1 MKQLE
6 VQIMG
11 QSYMLTCPK
20 NGESHLR
27 QAVAKVDEAMC
38 NIRDMGK
45 VKSRDRIAVLA
56 ALNLTFELMEPAPPE
71 AAAAPAQERVAP
83 PPEVAAPSLKKPD
96 ETGGKATN
104 PQLETLLQRL
114 NTALDVNKQ
123 P

>member
-11 QSYMLTCPK
+11 QSYMLTCPE

-27 QAVAKVDEAMC
+27 QAVARVDAAMC

-56 ALNLTFELMEPAPPE
+56 ALNLTFELMPLEVVV
-71 AAAAPAQERVAP
+71 APAQETAI
-83 PPEVAAPSLKKPD
+83 PEVAAPSPEKPD
-96 ETGGKATN
+96 ETGGKAPN
-104 PQLETLLQRL
+104 PQLENLLQRL
-114 NTALDVNKQ
+114 NTALGTNKQ
-123 P
+123 L